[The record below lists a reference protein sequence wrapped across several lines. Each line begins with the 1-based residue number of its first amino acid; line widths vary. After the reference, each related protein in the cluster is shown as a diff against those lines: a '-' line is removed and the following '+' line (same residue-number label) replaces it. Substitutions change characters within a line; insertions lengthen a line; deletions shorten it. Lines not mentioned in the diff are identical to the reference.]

1 MVPGDNKQV
10 TIVDVMMG
18 DMFVNSKSRDVD
30 VLLDFE
36 EKMKSVWAHDQ
47 WSMRNLR
54 VYKPSLF
61 VIIFPSGPQLEGL
74 KYYVFVLFIIII

>member
-10 TIVDVMMG
+10 TTMVTMG

-36 EKMKSVWAHDQ
+36 EKMKSVWARDQ
-47 WSMRNLR
+47 WSVRNLR
-54 VYKPSLF
+54 VYKRSLF
-61 VIIFPSGPQLEGL
+61 VVIFPSGPQGL
-74 KYYVFVLFIIII
+74 KYYIFVLFIII